1 MLIIEERA
9 RESQRGGVGESEG
22 RKVKSMRRVSRKVQG
37 ESMVSGRGPPLAE
50 GDSEDTGTRNNAYG
64 GGEGRGWR
72 GAVKFS
78 ERRRI
83 TENKS

>member
-1 MLIIEERA
+1 
-9 RESQRGGVGESEG
+9 
-22 RKVKSMRRVSRKVQG
+22 MRRVSRKVQG

-72 GAVKFS
+72 GVVKFS
-78 ERRRI
+78 GRRRT